1 MFLNIDKHN
10 SKATAAVDNFGYE
23 ITYGELCQ
31 SAKHL
36 ADCME
41 TRAVAFILCENTVGA
56 LAAYIGCEHGQ
67 TVPLM
72 LNAGL
77 DSALLEGLLATYTP
91 KYIWV
96 SERKKEEFSQYKE
109 VTRSYGYI
117 LYETESESY
126 PVDERLSLLLTTSGS
141 TGSPK
146 LVRYKYGNLEANAK
160 NVAAAFGW
168 TKDERPFCDLSMN
181 YTMGLNVINSHLW
194 VGATVVLTTYNI
206 MSAEY
211 WKMMKEQRCTNITGV
226 PFSYEVFFK
235 LRFQRMTLPD
245 MYTFAEG
252 GGKLTDKMFMD
263 MVDYAEKNGK
273 RFIATFGTT
282 ETSARLALLDPAEAR
297 KRCGSI
303 GKAIPE
309 GRLFLIDDNGNEI
322 DEMAAEGELVYEGPN
337 VTMGY
342 ATRKEELI
350 AGDDFNGRYATGDM
364 ARRDEDGFYYI
375 IGRKGRFLKLLG
387 YRVSLDQCER
397 LIKTE
402 FGLAC
407 ACTGTDKAM
416 VIYVTEPSKTEEV
429 AAFICDKVH
438 LYKSLVKV
446 RAIDEIPMNENGK
459 VLYGSLDKE

>member
-1 MFLNIDKHN
+1 MFLNIDRHP
-10 SKATAAVDNFGYE
+10 AERTAAVDNYGYE
-23 ITYGELCQ
+23 VTYGDLCKTAFEL
-31 SAKHL
+31 SEY
-36 ADCME
+36 MMP
-41 TRAVAFILCENTVGA
+41 RAVAFVLCENTVGA
-56 LAAYIGCEHGQ
+56 LTAFVSCEHNK

-77 DSALLEGLLATYTP
+77 DKGLLDGLLDTYTP

-96 SERKKEEFSQYKE
+96 SERRCEHFSRYRE
-109 VTRSYGYI
+109 VTRCYGYV
-117 LYETESESY
+117 LYDAGNPIY
-126 PVDERLSLLLTTSGS
+126 PVDDRLSLLLTTSGS

-160 NVAAAFGW
+160 NVADVFGW
-168 TKDERPFCDLSMN
+168 TENERPFCDLSMN

-211 WKMMKEQRCTNITGV
+211 WDMMKSQRCTNITGV
-226 PFSYEVFFK
+226 PFSYEVFFR
-235 LRFQRMTLPD
+235 LRFQRMQLPD

-263 MVDYAEKNGK
+263 MVDYAEKNNK

-282 ETSARLALLDPAEAR
+282 ETSARLAFLDPKEAR
-297 KRCGSI
+297 NHCGSI

-309 GRLFLIDDNGNEI
+309 GRLSLIDDDGVEI
-322 DEMAAEGELVYEGPN
+322 MDAVAEGEMVYEGPN

-342 ATRKEELI
+342 ATTREELM
-350 AGDDFNGRYATGDM
+350 AGDDFNGRYATGDI
-364 ARRDEDGFYYI
+364 ARRDEEGFYYI

-397 LIKTE
+397 LIKSE
-402 FGLAC
+402 MGLNC

-416 VIYVTEPSKTEEV
+416 IVYVTDKEKTEDV
-429 AAFICDKVH
+429 ASFIVDKIH

-446 RAIDEIPMNENGK
+446 RAIDAIPLNENGK
-459 VLYGSLDKE
+459 VLYRMLDKE

>member
-1 MFLNIDKHN
+1 MFLNIDKHP
-10 SKATAAVDNFGYE
+10 AEAVVAIDNYGYE
-23 ITYGELCQ
+23 VTYREFCKSVIEL
-31 SAKHL
+31 AGY
-36 ADCME
+36 ME
-41 TRAVAFILCENTVGA
+41 SRAIAFVLCENTVGA
-56 LAAYIGCEHGQ
+56 LVSYVSCEHNK

-72 LNAGL
+72 LSAGL
-77 DSALLEGLLATYTP
+77 DQELLDGLLDTYTP

-96 SERKKEEFSQYKE
+96 SERKCEKFSKYKE
-109 VTRSYGYI
+109 LVRRYGYV
-117 LYETESESY
+117 LYETGNDIY
-126 PVDERLSLLLTTSGS
+126 PVDSRLSLLLTTSGS

-146 LVRYKYGNLEANAK
+146 LVRYKEGNLEANAK
-160 NVAAAFGW
+160 NVANVFGW
-168 TKDERPFCDLSMN
+168 TKKERPFCDLPMN
-181 YTMGLNVINSHLW
+181 YTMGLNVVNSHLW
-194 VGATVVLTTYNI
+194 VGATIVLTTYNI
-206 MSAEY
+206 MSTEY

-226 PFSYEVFFK
+226 PFSYEVFFR
-235 LRFQRMTLPD
+235 LRFQRMQLPD

-282 ETSARLALLDPAEAR
+282 ETSARLAFLDPKEAR
-297 KRCGSI
+297 NRCGSI

-309 GRLFLIDDNGNEI
+309 GKLSLIDDEGNEI
-322 DEMAAEGELVYEGPN
+322 DDIVAEGEMVYEGPN

-342 ATRKEELI
+342 AVDKEGLM
-350 AGDDFNGRYATGDM
+350 AGDDFNGRYVTGDI

-387 YRVSLDQCER
+387 YRVSLDQCEC

-402 FGLAC
+402 FGINC

-416 VIYVTEPSKTEEV
+416 IVYITDSKKTDEI
-429 AAFICDKVH
+429 ATFILEKIH

-446 RAIDEIPMNENGK
+446 RTIDSIPLNENGK
-459 VLYGSLDKE
+459 VMYRMLEKE

>member
-1 MFLNIDKHN
+1 MFLNINKHN
-10 SKATAAVDNFGYE
+10 GKAIAAIDNYGYE
-23 ITYGELCQ
+23 ITYGELC
-31 SAKHL
+31 SA
-36 ADCME
+36 AEEISGCM
-41 TRAVAFILCENTVGA
+41 TSRAIVFVLCENTVGA
-56 LAAYIGCEHGQ
+56 LVAYIGCEHGKA
-67 TVPLM
+67 VPLL
-72 LNAGL
+72 LNAAL
-77 DSALLEGLLATYTP
+77 DSELLEGLLKTYTP

-96 SERKKEEFSQYKE
+96 SERKCGAFSKYKE
-109 VTRSYGYI
+109 VVRSYGYV
-117 LYETESESY
+117 LYETQNEIY

-160 NVAAAFGW
+160 NVAIAFGW
-168 TKDERPFCDLSMN
+168 TEKERPFCDLSMN

-194 VGATVVLTTYNI
+194 VGATVVLTTHNI

-226 PFSYEVFFK
+226 PFSYEVFFR
-235 LRFQRMTLPD
+235 LRFQRMELLD

-282 ETSARLALLDPAEAR
+282 ETSARLALLDPLEAR

-309 GRLFLIDDNGNEI
+309 GRLFLIDDNDNEI
-322 DEMAAEGELVYEGPN
+322 NEMVAEGELVYEGPN

-342 ATRKEELI
+342 ATTKEELT

-364 ARRDEDGFYYI
+364 ARRDADGFYYI

-402 FGLAC
+402 FGISC

-416 VIYVTEPSKTEEV
+416 MVYVTDPSKVEEV
-429 AAFICDKVH
+429 ASFICDKVH

-446 RAIDEIPMNENGK
+446 QAVDKIPMNENGK
-459 VLYGSLDKE
+459 VLYRLLDKE